1 MKWEYQLTVLG
12 LNDTRESQELL
23 NRLGRDGW
31 ELVSIA
37 SNAGKDGMW
46 HVASLKR
53 RLTEHKLSLVS
64 SEI

>member
-37 SNAGKDGMW
+37 SNEGKDGTW